1 MTIKALSSFTPEWY
15 TPAGEVG
22 DDAPARF
29 KVRGLSG
36 SQQAEVSPEIELTA
50 AEEVKISGRAMF
62 LLLKYGLVD
71 WEGLED
77 EGGPVRFGKNTKVN
91 QDLLPYPLQIELA
104 GRIFE
109 LTYPAPDDKKKSP
122 SRHK

>member
-15 TPAGEVG
+15 TPASEV
-22 DDAPARF
+22 DAATPARF
-29 KVRGLSG
+29 KVRGLTG
-36 SQQAEVSPEIELTA
+36 SQQAEVSPEIILDDNED
-50 AEEVKISGRAMF
+50 VKISGRAMF
-62 LLLKYGLVD
+62 LLLKFGLTD

-77 EGGPVRFGKNTKVN
+77 GGGPVRFGKNTKAN

-122 SRHK
+122 SRRK

>member
-15 TPAGEVG
+15 TPASEV
-22 DDAPARF
+22 DADTPARF
-29 KVRGLSG
+29 KVRGLTG
-36 SQQAEVSPEIELTA
+36 SQQAEVSPEIILDDNED
-50 AEEVKISGRAMF
+50 VKISGRAMF
-62 LLLKYGLVD
+62 LLLKFGLTD

-77 EGGPVRFGKNTKVN
+77 GGGPVRFGKNTKAN

-122 SRHK
+122 SRRK

>member
-15 TPAGEVG
+15 TPASEA
-22 DDAPARF
+22 DDDTPARF
-29 KVRGLSG
+29 KVRGLTG
-36 SQQAEVSPEIELTA
+36 SQQAEVSPEIELLDN
-50 AEEVKISGRAMF
+50 EDVKISGRAMF
-62 LLLKYGLVD
+62 LLLKFGLTD

-77 EGGPVRFGKNTKVN
+77 DGGPVRFGKNTKVN

-109 LTYPAPDDKKKSP
+109 LTYPAPDDKKKSQ
-122 SRHK
+122 SRRK

>member
-1 MTIKALSSFTPEWY
+1 MTIQALTAFTATWY
-15 TPAGEVG
+15 TPASEA
-22 DDAPARF
+22 DADAPARF
-29 KVRGLSG
+29 KVRGLTG

-50 AEEVKISGRAMF
+50 NEDVKISGRAMF
-62 LLLKYGLVD
+62 LLLKFGLVD
-71 WEGLED
+71 WEGLESD
-77 EGGPVRFGKNTKVN
+77 GGPVRFGKNTKVN

-109 LTYPAPDDKKKSP
+109 LTYPAPEDKKKSS